1 MALITVDILKND
13 NPELYEE
20 IKDVLEKDIYGIFDD
35 PVKVDRYIRIMDLET
50 YLHKID
56 YFNIRHKEAVEAART
71 GVQDPFITNLRHSN
85 ILWSSKY

>member
-20 IKDVLEKDIYGIFDD
+20 IKDVLEKDIYGMFDN
-35 PVKVDRYIRIMDLET
+35 PVNVDGYIRAMDLET